1 MKFNWATGLTLF
13 FILFIGTLVF
23 VVYQSTQVHDS
34 FVVENYYEE
43 DINYQKHYD
52 KRQNTADLSVKVLVD
67 YNKSN
72 QEILFTF
79 PVDSLSSASGKILLY
94 NPYSEKSDVNYD
106 IKTDANG
113 SFKIP
118 IKDVKSGRW
127 KLKIDWITGS
137 KSYYQEEEIII

>member
-34 FVVENYYEE
+34 LVVENYYEE

-67 YNKSN
+67 YNKSD

>member
-1 MKFNWATGLTLF
+1 MGDRTYPVFYS
-13 FILFIGTLVF
+13 FIGTLVF

-34 FVVENYYEE
+34 LVVENYYEE

>member
-23 VVYQSTQVHDS
+23 VVYKSTQVHDS
-34 FVVENYYEE
+34 LVVENYYEE

>member
-23 VVYQSTQVHDS
+23 VVYKSTQVHDS
-34 FVVENYYEE
+34 LVVENYYEE

-67 YNKSN
+67 YNKSD